1 MSDGLSQQA
10 SRPPSSGGGVVSAVV
25 NWLARVKPA
34 TAVRTVGRF
43 LIAFPRL
50 GTTVR
55 LAPFRLLSAQKPATS
70 AVRASFD
77 LVHKSYVV
85 TAAVDAGATG
95 TWNNPTNIQG
105 TEQGTQAGSATFSGG
120 IVLGTGKLRGTAMVT
135 QPTRGTLIIDEVWL
149 RFHYQTIGLPVVSDL
164 ISQLALGYRIN
175 TTVPTVDKDVQV
187 VTSNDNYLV
196 AGREFRIDN
205 GAGAFTD
212 VVGTAVTWENI
223 TLLQPYFSATTILN
237 GLMTYYADAIRL
249 RVVAHTVYT

>member
-10 SRPPSSGGGVVSAVV
+10 SRPPKPSGGVVSAVV

-43 LIAFPRL
+43 LIAFPKL
-50 GTTVR
+50 ATTVR
-55 LAPFRLLSAQKPATS
+55 LAPFRLLSVQKPAVS

-77 LVHKSYVV
+77 LVHKSYVA
-85 TAAVDAGATG
+85 TAAQDAGGTG
-95 TWNNPTNIQG
+95 TWNNPTFIQG
-105 TEQGTQAGSATFSGG
+105 QEQGTQAGSATFSGG
-120 IVLGTGKLRGTAMVT
+120 LVLGTGKLRGTLVT

-149 RFHYQTIGLPVVSDL
+149 RFHYQTTGLPVVSDL
-164 ISQLALGYRIN
+164 ISQLALGYRVN
-175 TTVPTVDKDVQV
+175 TAPVAGADKDVVV

-212 VVGTAVTWENI
+212 VLGTAVTWANI
-223 TLLQPYFSATTILN
+223 TLIQPYFSATTILN
-237 GLMTYYADAIRL
+237 GLMTYHADAVRL